1 MNYYRFLDSRDI
13 RNHLENMEYPLST
26 PEAAYLVW
34 QCHNATL
41 EEKFTAWEEIAKIMP
56 DCPIPRRPG
65 MADDVP
71 SVHQFLRDYMDL
83 EKNRLED
90 FTQGE
95 NCVFGAD
102 FSLLSNQEWRKE
114 PIWSDCG
121 RLFSDYTNGLAYCRQ
136 ELSEEIGRV
145 RIWNQALGGGD
156 VHRNSL
162 TLTAK
167 LEPLRLDMS
176 PTCDLDDV
184 FPSLWVDLPTPFR
197 RGDIVWDPSRE
208 PGFPHCDKS
217 VPFVLDFCGN
227 WNTSQIMENGVRPEV
242 AQRGD
247 KLVEKHCLHGD
258 TSDMGAQGFAFHREK
273 GFWSE
278 FGGFANYLN
287 LEYYPSPL
295 EGNDQVL
302 APLSQFLKG
311 ELGVRSLVER
321 VENILHQ
328 EPYKSIR
335 GFCRQEYTKEAQELA
350 GFVEKEEEQE

>member
-1 MNYYRFLDSRDI
+1 M
-13 RNHLENMEYPLST
+13 
-26 PEAAYLVW
+26 
-34 QCHNATL
+34 
-41 EEKFTAWEEIAKIMP
+41 TAE
-56 DCPIPRRPG
+56 
-65 MADDVP
+65 
-71 SVHQFLRDYMDL
+71 
-83 EKNRLED
+83 
-90 FTQGE
+90 
-95 NCVFGAD
+95 
-102 FSLLSNQEWRKE
+102 
-114 PIWSDCG
+114 
-121 RLFSDYTNGLAYCRQ
+121 
-136 ELSEEIGRV
+136 
-145 RIWNQALGGGD
+145 
-156 VHRNSL
+156 
-162 TLTAK
+162 
-167 LEPLRLDMS
+167 LEPLCLDVS

-287 LEYYPSPL
+287 LEYYPGPL
-295 EGNDQVL
+295 EGDDQVL

-328 EPYKSIR
+328 EPYESIR
-335 GFCRQEYTKEAQELA
+335 GFCRREYTKEAQELA
-350 GFVEKEEEQE
+350 GFVEKEEEQG

>member
-1 MNYYRFLDSRDI
+1 MDITKFLNSKDI
-13 RNHLENMEYPLST
+13 REHLQAMDYSFDAVT
-26 PEAAYLVW
+26 AAYLVW

-41 EEKFTAWEEIAKIMP
+41 EEKFTAWEEIAKAMP

-71 SVHQFLRDYMDL
+71 SVHQFLRDYIGL
-83 EKNRLED
+83 EKNRLEH

-102 FSLLSNQEWRKE
+102 FFLLPNQEWREE

-121 RLFSDYTNGLAYCRQ
+121 RLFSDYTNCLAYCSQ
-136 ELSEEIGRV
+136 ELSEEIGKV
-145 RIWNQALGGGD
+145 RIWKQTLDGD
-156 VHRNSL
+156 NSHRDSL
-162 TLTAK
+162 TLTAE
-167 LEPLRLDMS
+167 LEPLCLDVS

-184 FPSLWVDLPTPFR
+184 FPGLWVDLPMPFR
-197 RGDIVWDPSRE
+197 RGDIVWDPSGK

-217 VPFVLDFCGN
+217 VPFVLDFCDN
-227 WNTSQIMENGVRPEV
+227 WNTSQMMENGVRPEL
-242 AQRGD
+242 ALRGD
-247 KLVEKHCLHGD
+247 KLVEKHRLHGD

-278 FGGFANYLN
+278 FGGFAKYLN
-287 LEYYPSPL
+287 LEYYPGPL
-295 EGNDQVL
+295 EGDDQVL

-328 EPYKSIR
+328 EPYESIR

-350 GFVEKEEEQE
+350 GLVEKEEEQE